1 MALPTNG
8 NWVAERNTA
17 IDQFRGLAILM
28 MVLANFLAGVRW
40 IPAWLKHAPDI
51 GLTVIDLIAPMFIFA
66 IGLTFYPSF
75 QRRFSLYGA
84 KPTYLHFIRR
94 FLSILGIGAIL
105 SAGERAF
112 GISTQSADWGVLQ
125 AIGIA
130 GLVTLIF
137 IRMPLKWRL
146 MIGILILA
154 GYQILLDRYWLEQV
168 LGSPHGG
175 ISGSISW
182 SGMLILSTCM
192 AQIYHNVEK
201 QKSFPWI
208 AAIALAVGLIMAVWL
223 PVSKNRVSS
232 SYILISMAI
241 SAVVFWIFHILD
253 RKERGDNDLLI
264 TWGRNPLVLY
274 VLHLMLIGIVYLPGI
289 PGLYEQAPSWL
300 TIVETVVLLASL
312 TLIARYLEKKGWIL
326 SL

>member
-1 MALPTNG
+1 MAIQLNG
-8 NWVAERNTA
+8 NWTGERDSA
-17 IDQFRGLAILM
+17 IDQFRGLAIFL

-51 GLTVIDLIAPMFIFA
+51 GLTVIDIIAPMFIFA

-75 QRRFSLYGA
+75 QRRFIQNGT

-112 GISTQSADWGVLQ
+112 GISTQPADWGVLQ

-137 IRMPLKWRL
+137 IRMPLKWRAI
-146 MIGILILA
+146 IGIIVIA
-154 GYQILLDRYWLEQV
+154 GYQIVLDRFWLGQV

-175 ISGSISW
+175 IAGSISW
-182 SGMLILSTCM
+182 SGMLILSTCL
-192 AQIYHNVEK
+192 AEIYHNVERRK
-201 QKSFPWI
+201 VFPW
-208 AAIALAVGLIMAVWL
+208 LAVMLLAAGLIMALWL

-232 SYILISMAI
+232 SYIMISMAI
-241 SAVVFWIFHILD
+241 SAIMFWILHLVS
-253 RKERGDNDLLI
+253 RKNINNNNVLT

-274 VLHLMLIGIVYLPGI
+274 VLHLLLIGIVFLPGI
-289 PGLYEQAPSWL
+289 PAIYEDAPIWL
-300 TIVETVVLLASL
+300 IGVETVI
-312 TLIARYLEKKGWIL
+312 LIFSMTMIAKFLEKKDWIL
-326 SL
+326 TL